1 MLYTSRSTRRFCFIP
16 QDPPGVF
23 ARSIQE
29 CLLIQLFQIKSDNQY
44 IEQAI
49 NLVANFINDIGSID
63 LLALCKKTQY
73 DPEEL
78 QGALKI
84 IKSLNP
90 RPGDYLDMTQP
101 DYIAPDV
108 YVEKVSDRWEVRLN
122 SNNGGGS

>member
-1 MLYTSRSTRRFCFIP
+1 M
-16 QDPPGVF
+16 
-23 ARSIQE
+23 
-29 CLLIQLFQIKSDNQY
+29 
-44 IEQAI
+44 
-49 NLVANFINDIGSID
+49 
-63 LLALCKKTQY
+63 LALCKKTQY

-122 SNNGGGS
+122 SNNAPKLKINEVYSNLIKRSDNSDQNQYLKDIQKLPEPLEHPLQMSDIGKKDLEWGKEINFT